1 MQKTKLWLIVAIILA
16 VIVVSAAVVFLYANP
31 QNSGSDGKSVT
42 VIDDDGTEV
51 TIKSV
56 PQRIVSLAPG
66 ITEVLFAVGAGDQVV
81 GVTDFCDYP
90 YDFAEWIAEGKMSSI
105 GSYWQPAIE
114 PIIAIEPDL
123 IIASGG
129 GASDEAAS
137 KLRNMGYT
145 VVVLNPQ
152 TIHDVL
158 GNLVVVGKATGHA
171 DEAAAIVADLTT
183 SIDNITNKVAGITDK
198 PQVYVEISD
207 EPLMS
212 VGPTSYIS
220 DLVALAG
227 GVSIFDDATT
237 AYPVIGSEAVIAK
250 NPDIILSSYT
260 ALNSF
265 KNRPGWS
272 SITAVTN
279 TQIYNIGHDS
289 TFSRPGPR
297 SIDALDELSK
307 IFHPEI
313 FDTA

>member
-16 VIVVSAAVVFLYANP
+16 IIVVSVSLVFLYTDP
-31 QNSGSDGKSVT
+31 QNNGSDGKFVT

-51 TIKSV
+51 PINSV
-56 PQRIVSLAPG
+56 PQRIVSLAPS

-81 GVTDFCDYP
+81 GVTDYCDYP

-114 PIIAIEPDL
+114 PIIALEPDL
-123 IIASGG
+123 VIASGG

-145 VVVLNPQ
+145 VIVLNPQ
-152 TIHDVL
+152 TINDVL
-158 GNLVVVGKATGHA
+158 GNLVTVGKATGHA
-171 DEAAAIVADLTT
+171 DEATAIVADLNTRIST
-183 SIDNITNKVAGITDK
+183 VTNKVAGVTDK
-198 PQVYVEISD
+198 PKVYIEISD
-207 EPLMS
+207 DPLMS

-220 DLVALAG
+220 DLVTLTG
-227 GVSIFDDATT
+227 GINIFDDAAT
-237 AYPVIGSEAVIAK
+237 AYPVIGSESVIIK

-260 ALNSF
+260 AINSF
-265 KNRPGWS
+265 KARPGWS

-289 TFSRPGPR
+289 TYSRPGPR
-297 SIDALDELSK
+297 SINALDELSQ

-313 FDTA
+313 FGTA